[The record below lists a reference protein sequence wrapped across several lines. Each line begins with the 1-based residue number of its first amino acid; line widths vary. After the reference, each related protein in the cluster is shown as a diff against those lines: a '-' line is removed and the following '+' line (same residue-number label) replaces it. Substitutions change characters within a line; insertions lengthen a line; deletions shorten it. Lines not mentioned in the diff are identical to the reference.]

1 MLDPKFQLLN
11 KIIKI
16 FKGHGLYAT
25 IDQDTICIGR
35 QQWDKYSKQYLDA
48 LSAAPYVKQGKKS
61 FYIFAVEQ
69 YDSSRKITKY
79 SIKLSNQF
87 KQPIKLYHYNLKRGS
102 HIHKVVDGK
111 EDKKHIKFSKKID
124 DIVGDMLGQMRLY

>member
-1 MLDPKFQLLN
+1 MLGRKFQLLN
-11 KIIKI
+11 KIIQI
-16 FKGHGLYAT
+16 FKENGLQAT

-35 QQWDKYSKQYLDA
+35 QQWDKYLKQYLYA
-48 LSAAPYVKQGKKS
+48 RSAAPYVKQGGKS

-69 YDSSRKITKY
+69 YDSNRKITKY

-87 KQPIKLYHYNLKRGS
+87 KQTIRRYDYNPKRGS
-102 HIHKVVDGK
+102 HIHKIVDGK

-124 DIVGDMLGQMRLY
+124 DIVNDMLDQIRLY

>member
-1 MLDPKFQLLN
+1 MFDPKFQLLS
-11 KIIKI
+11 KIIQI
-16 FKGHGLYAT
+16 FKEHGLEAT

-35 QQWDKYSKQYLDA
+35 QQWDNYSKQYLYA
-48 LSAAPYVKQGKKS
+48 LSAAPYVKQGNKA

-69 YDSSRKITKY
+69 YDSKRKIKKY

-87 KQPIKLYHYNLKRGS
+87 KQTIRLYHYNPKRGS

-111 EDKKHIKFSKKID
+111 EDKRHVKFSEEID
-124 DIVGDMLGQMRLY
+124 YIVSDILGQMRLY